1 MTTSMV
7 WLAVVMVVIWA
18 GFFAYC
24 LGLGRRLRR
33 LEEEE

>member
-18 GFFAYC
+18 GVFAYC
-24 LGLGRRLRR
+24 LGLGRRLGR